1 MCFQNIV
8 LYFLY
13 ILVPRANEL
22 KCPQRKTQNPEG
34 WRLPRLIR
42 GHFPEPRQTGDETT
56 WKLSAVLWLC
66 QRQRTT
72 MVSSAGGL
80 WESSLSTSP
89 SHSVQ
94 MLWSLSWPF
103 KDSVPHSIY
112 LIYFINIYLIC
123 VCPPFNQDL
132 IFQYLCPVLRKGI
145 GHSLLSSLS
154 HHSLSF
160 LDLRNL
166 WVHWI
171 PPQWNAHTHGF
182 FMKSQEIYEDTWLHK
197 ACTLTSEK
205 CLHAFCSHSP
215 KWPWDFWHEMT
226 NQRQP
231 RSCIWVLT
239 WYKKVWLFLRP
250 SEKWWYCLQVK
261 IFTSTNH
268 KGRKDTWASPA
279 YRPQVHGEKWG

>member
-1 MCFQNIV
+1 
-8 LYFLY
+8 
-13 ILVPRANEL
+13 
-22 KCPQRKTQNPEG
+22 
-34 WRLPRLIR
+34 
-42 GHFPEPRQTGDETT
+42 
-56 WKLSAVLWLC
+56 
-66 QRQRTT
+66 

-171 PPQWNAHTHGF
+171 PPNEMRTHMDF
-182 FMKSQEIYEDTWLHK
+182 SWSLRKFMKTPDCTKHAHLLQKNVCMHSAHIPQNDLEIFGMRWPIK
-197 ACTLTSEK
+197 G
-205 CLHAFCSHSP
+205 SHSP
-215 KWPWDFWHEMT
+215 VFEFWHGT
-226 NQRQP
+226 
-231 RSCIWVLT
+231 
-239 WYKKVWLFLRP
+239 KKSGCFWGPQKSDGIVFRLR
-250 SEKWWYCLQVK
+250 YLLLQ
-261 IFTSTNH
+261 ITR
-268 KGRKDTWASPA
+268 KGRIHGLLQPIG
-279 YRPQVHGEKWG
+279 PQVHGEKWG